1 MKVKEMERKLI
12 DAATDK
18 EFMESLNSILES
30 LCEEANNNITRF
42 CAKSQEE
49 VIKQVD
55 LVNTKWLDLVD
66 RINKYIWENPFEAKP
81 INGANLVNDGFK
93 AAFVYINPDKKYI
106 LDLNEHEKKMNE
118 LKEAEEEKRRSLY
131 FHKVTP
137 WENLNTINDMRKE
150 FLLCLQSL
158 QSVNS
163 MLNGNIKLVIQTAE
177 PLVVR
182 CQMLEYF
189 IKKNEKIQSLID
201 LYDNK
206 EYENVIEIIERG

>member
-18 EFMESLNSILES
+18 EFMELLSSILES

-55 LVNTKWLDLVD
+55 LVNTKWLDLVN
-66 RINKYIWENPFEAKP
+66 RVNKYIFENPFEAKP
-81 INGANLVNDGFK
+81 INGANLVDDGFK

-137 WENLNTINDMRKE
+137 WEDLNTVNDMRKE

-163 MLNGNIKLVIQTAE
+163 MLNGNIKLVIQMAE

>member
-12 DAATDK
+12 DATTDK
-18 EFMESLNSILES
+18 EFMELLGSILES

-55 LVNTKWLDLVD
+55 LVNTKWLDLVN

-81 INGANLVNDGFK
+81 VNGANLVDNGFK
-93 AAFVYINPDKKYI
+93 AAFVYMNPDKKYI
-106 LDLNEHEKKMNE
+106 LDLDEHEKKMNE
-118 LKEAEEEKRRSLY
+118 LKEAERKKKESLY

-137 WENLNTINDMRKE
+137 WENLNSIDDMRKE
-150 FLLCLQSL
+150 FLSCLYSL

-163 MLNGNIKLVIQTAE
+163 MLNGNLKMVKQTAT
-177 PLVVR
+177 PLLVR

>member
-12 DAATDK
+12 NATTDN
-18 EFMESLNSILES
+18 EFMESLGSILES

-49 VIKQVD
+49 VIKQVN
-55 LVNTKWLDLVD
+55 LVNNKWLELVN
-66 RINKYIWENPFEAKP
+66 RVNNYIWENPFEAKP

-93 AAFVYINPDKKYI
+93 AAFVYNNPDKKYI
-106 LDLNEHEKKMNE
+106 LDLDEHEKKMSE
-118 LKEAEEEKRRSLY
+118 LKEAERKKGEGLY
-131 FHKVTP
+131 FHEVAK
-137 WENLNTINDMRKE
+137 WEDLNSVDDMRKE
-150 FLLCLQSL
+150 FLSCLYSL

-163 MLNGNIKLVIQTAE
+163 MLNGNIKLVKQTAT
-177 PLVVR
+177 PLIVR

-201 LYDNK
+201 LYENK

>member
-12 DAATDK
+12 DATTDK
-18 EFMESLNSILES
+18 EFMELLGSILES

-49 VIKQVD
+49 VIKQID
-55 LVNTKWLDLVD
+55 LVNTKWLDLVN

-81 INGANLVNDGFK
+81 VNGANLVDNGFK

-106 LDLNEHEKKMNE
+106 LDLDEHEKKMSE
-118 LKEAEEEKRRSLY
+118 LKEAERKKKEGLY

-137 WENLNTINDMRKE
+137 WEDLNSVDDMRKE
-150 FLLCLQSL
+150 FLSCLYSL

-163 MLNGNIKLVIQTAE
+163 ILNGNLKMVKQTAT